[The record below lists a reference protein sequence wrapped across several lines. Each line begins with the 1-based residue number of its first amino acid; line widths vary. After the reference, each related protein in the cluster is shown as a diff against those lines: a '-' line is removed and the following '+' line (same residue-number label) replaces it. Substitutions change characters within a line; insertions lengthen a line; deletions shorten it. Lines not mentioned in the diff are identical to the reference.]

1 MRLPLAPSAYAS
13 ALLFYRFPLSTQL
26 SILRVLWCPAYAGAR
41 NDKWP
46 VFPPL
51 WERAYLSALSTISR
65 LTSTIP
71 FATLLQQMGGTKRV
85 LGSQSQLSLSKQTTN
100 NSHSWKSA
108 SVVVVF
114 PFAFGSVC

>member
-1 MRLPLAPSAYAS
+1 MAGVPAS
-13 ALLFYRFPLSTQL
+13 LGASLLVCSSP
-26 SILRVLWCPAYAGAR
+26 
-41 NDKWP
+41 
-46 VFPPL
+46 
-51 WERAYLSALSTISR
+51 ISR

-114 PFAFGSVC
+114 PFAFGSLC